1 MLFDLEQDRVSVQRL
16 TNEEEARK
24 TTDLI
29 EEVFGTRKQGRLTY
43 GSEIR
48 LKKLQREMNAFYSTL
63 NRFQKSPQNNR
74 LSRTMRGLLS
84 RESEFAGFKRS
95 YIRKHRDEYKEL
107 YEML

>member
-24 TTDLI
+24 TADLI

-74 LSRTMRGLLS
+74 LRRTMRGLLS

-95 YIRKHRDEYKEL
+95 YIREHKDEYKEF